1 MTQHDVTQHDVT
13 QRLGIGRATARAA
26 IWAFTSAAGAKAVT
40 LVGLALLARMLAPS
54 EFGLLAFAMAYITYA
69 ETIGDLG
76 SGVALIYWPDRRD
89 DAAQVTFITS
99 VLTGIAWCAI
109 TIAIAPYVAAFF
121 KAPAGEPIVRALAW
135 TFLIRYLGRTH
146 DALAQKDMRF
156 GARSVPELALA
167 AVKAGVAIVLA
178 RFGFG
183 AWSLV
188 WGQLTGQT
196 IWTISL
202 WLIVPWRPSA
212 SFPRDLFRPML
223 TYGRGIMFVNILNTI
238 VADADLTI
246 VGRYLGVTMLGV
258 YQMASKIPETM
269 VIVALWAASQ
279 VLFPAFSKLH
289 AEGSGRLQEAY
300 LMASRYVSAVTVPA
314 SLGMFL
320 LARPIM
326 LACFGRQWAGGAPIL
341 ASLALYV
348 GFGSLSNHVGNALK
362 ATGRASLLAKLAVI
376 KALVMVPSLIVAAQ
390 FSAVAVAGA
399 LAGVSALT
407 SAMMLVIGSRI
418 LAIPLIRTVKA
429 LAPAC
434 GAGAVMS
441 VALLMWLRVIP
452 ESGSFGQLIMSS
464 AFGAGVY
471 VLTLRLIDP
480 QLVRWVV
487 ENVFKRR
494 AAPAPA
500 R

>member
-1 MTQHDVTQHDVT
+1 VT

-26 IWAFTSAAGAKAVT
+26 IWAFSSAAGAKAVT
-40 LVGLALLARMLAPS
+40 LVGLALLARMLAPH

-99 VLTGIAWCAI
+99 IFTGIAWTGI
-109 TIAIAPYVAAFF
+109 TIAVAPYVAAFF
-121 KAPAGEPIVRALAW
+121 KAPAGASIVRALAW

-156 GARSVPELALA
+156 GARALPELGLA
-167 AVKAGVAIVLA
+167 GVKAIVAIA
-178 RFGFG
+178 FAYYGYG

-188 WGQLTGQT
+188 WGQLAGQT
-196 IWTISL
+196 IWTVGL
-202 WLIVPWRPSA
+202 WIIVPWRPNLT
-212 SFPRDLFRPML
+212 FPRDLFRPML
-223 TYGRGIMFVNILNTI
+223 AYGRGITFVNILNAI

-246 VGRYLGVTMLGV
+246 VGRYLGITMLGV
-258 YQMASKIPETM
+258 YQMASKIPDTM

-289 AEGSGRLQEAY
+289 AAGDGRLQDAY

-314 SLGMFL
+314 SLGMFF

-326 LACFGRQWAGGAPIL
+326 LACFGPQWVSGAPIL
-341 ASLALYV
+341 ALLALYV

-362 ATGRASLLAKLAVI
+362 ATGRASLLAGLAVI
-376 KALVMVPSLIVAAQ
+376 KACIMVPALIFAAR
-390 FSAVAVAGA
+390 FSAAAVAGT

-407 SAMMLVIGSRI
+407 TVMMLVVGSRV
-418 LAIPLIRTVKA
+418 LSIPLARTAKA
-429 LAPAC
+429 FAPTFA
-434 GAGAVMS
+434 AGAVMS
-441 VALLMWLRVIP
+441 LALMALHP
-452 ESGSFGQLIMSS
+452 ENLIAGV
-464 AFGAGVY
+464 AFGAAVY
-471 VLTLRLIDP
+471 LIALRLIDP

-487 ENVFKRR
+487 DNLLRRR
-494 AAPAPA
+494 AAAVPAQ
-500 R
+500 